1 MCLPRSRDGDCSPM
15 HHLMA
20 STMLDLPQPLGPTM
34 QVMSW
39 SKWTVVW
46 STKDLKPVIWS
57 FLIFTLPPKGV
68 SGRGYH

>member
-1 MCLPRSRDGDCSPM
+1 M

-20 STMLDLPQPLGPTM
+20 STMLDFPHPFGPTT

-39 SKWTVVW
+39 SKCTVVW
-46 STKDLKPVIWS
+46 STKDLKPTMWS

-68 SGRGYH
+68 DARGYH

>member
-1 MCLPRSRDGDCSPM
+1 
-15 HHLMA
+15 
-20 STMLDLPQPLGPTM
+20 LDLPHPFGPTT

-46 STKDLKPVIWS
+46 STKDLKPTIWS

-68 SGRGYH
+68 DGRGYH